1 MFAKRENERST
12 QGESER
18 AGERAAFDVGEK
30 EALVVDRVLD
40 EGRPPSPLSSLP
52 DFKDRIRRSPQVN
65 KAQGPNRCRQVIGG
79 SGALHAWCI
88 RGERACPKPSSAAAA
103 AAAAAALTAS
113 PSATAT
119 ATAATCPPCPRRHRR
134 RRREP
139 PTWAAH
145 PCQVRSGRTVGA
157 GCSSCCGAS
166 RRSEGRRT
174 SGRTAIGSRAAAVA
188 GGVSTDSEIR
198 APEIIAG
205 EDRRA
210 DITVRKEN
218 KSAVHLFV
226 LMASE
231 FKDGRKEGR
240 GGGRNKWRANR
251 VRVAWE
257 NRCKCDTGVLVYH
270 HLPPVFFFGVFVSC
284 LGEKSKSCQVHIATS
299 NLNLG
304 GWSTHVRP

>member
-1 MFAKRENERST
+1 M
-12 QGESER
+12 
-18 AGERAAFDVGEK
+18 
-30 EALVVDRVLD
+30 
-40 EGRPPSPLSSLP
+40 
-52 DFKDRIRRSPQVN
+52 
-65 KAQGPNRCRQVIGG
+65 
-79 SGALHAWCI
+79 HAWCI
-88 RGERACPKPSSAAAA
+88 RGERACPKPSAAAA

-210 DITVRKEN
+210 DITVRKEI

-231 FKDGRKEGR
+231 FKDGRKEGEEGAINGAPTGSEWHGR
-240 GGGRNKWRANR
+240 IGASAIRVCWSITIYPLCFSLEFLFPAWVKNQSPVRFTSPLPTSTWEVGQHTCDLEGEGGQSVTFPSLWVG
-251 VRVAWE
+251 VRFRIKTKLCA
-257 NRCKCDTGVLVYH
+257 RRQTSRTASR
-270 HLPPVFFFGVFVSC
+270 PVRD
-284 LGEKSKSCQVHIATS
+284 
-299 NLNLG
+299 
-304 GWSTHVRP
+304 STHRGTRIR

>member
-1 MFAKRENERST
+1 MDLPHSHKGHCVRPANRNRRRERENEGGGRRAIRNT
-12 QGESER
+12 RRLCVFFCVCQKGERTINAGGER
-18 AGERAAFDVGEK
+18 ASERAAFDVGEK

-52 DFKDRIRRSPQVN
+52 DFKDRIRKSPQVN

-88 RGERACPKPSSAAAA
+88 RGERACPKPSAAAA

-119 ATAATCPPCPRRHRR
+119 ATAATCPPCPRRHR

-231 FKDGRKEGR
+231 FKDGRKGR
-240 GGGRNKWRANR
+240 RA
-251 VRVAWE
+251 
-257 NRCKCDTGVLVYH
+257 
-270 HLPPVFFFGVFVSC
+270 
-284 LGEKSKSCQVHIATS
+284 Q
-299 NLNLG
+299 
-304 GWSTHVRP
+304 